1 MLFVGFYFV
10 PNLIVILFNLL
21 YLVFVVGFDCK
32 GCVLERE
39 SVKTQA
45 IEARRFLAG
54 ISRLSFLRSE
64 ACVLHMT
71 GMRRV
76 STGWRQLC
84 PASISRVS
92 LPTRHPQDIL
102 FCQSILSDTHFLY
115 PHYIYLHY
123 PQMLRSAS
131 ERKP

>member
-1 MLFVGFYFV
+1 MLFVGFYSV
-10 PNLIVILFNLL
+10 PNLIVIVFNLL
-21 YLVFVVGFDCK
+21 YLVFVVGFVCK

-84 PASISRVS
+84 LASISRVRPS
-92 LPTRHPQDIL
+92 RETPARHSILPICTIRYTLSVPTLYIPILPTNDEES
-102 FCQSILSDTHFLY
+102 F
-115 PHYIYLHY
+115 
-123 PQMLRSAS
+123 
-131 ERKP
+131 